1 MSKFFK
7 SEQVQHSL
15 RRMQDLYVE
24 INKMG
29 LLLSKEEKKVQ
40 LEKMLELIEVQ
51 QMMFMRVQ
59 LSSDPDAKELLSQV
73 KQAATMLGMNPA
85 DVNPQFYEGLKNQ
98 VSEMINALD

>member
-1 MSKFFK
+1 
-7 SEQVQHSL
+7 
-15 RRMQDLYVE
+15 
-24 INKMG
+24 
-29 LLLSKEEKKVQ
+29 
-40 LEKMLELIEVQ
+40 
-51 QMMFMRVQ
+51 MRVQ